1 MNIVEYFGKLNEEDK
16 LTQAFLIGN
25 VLFDDIQSDINE
37 VLQKYIFNNSIDNLK
52 DNPDVYILKQ
62 DEVNITKDVIKDL
75 LNKLSTT
82 SQFNNK
88 KVYIIDKTE
97 YLSDTVFNAILKTL
111 EEPKEGIYAILI
123 SNNIDAVKPTIIS
136 RCQKIFLS
144 SSTDKLELTEEIGEI
159 SNDLINSIEENG
171 PKTIAKNYKMYNII
185 SDRDKFVKVLKTMMN
200 EYHKVLKSIIEGKNE
215 DYLNKKIL
223 ENNNLSSILNKMLII
238 DNTINLMQNYLNK
251 NLSIDRFIIEMWRCN
266 I

>member
-25 VLFDDIQSDINE
+25 VLFDDIQSEINE

-62 DEVNITKDVIKDL
+62 DEINITKDVIKDL

-144 SSTDKLELTEEIGEI
+144 SSTDKLELSEEIGEI

-223 ENNNLSSILNKMLII
+223 ENNNLASILNKMLII

>member
-1 MNIVEYFGKLNEEDK
+1 MNIVEYFEKLNEEDK

-25 VLFDDIQSDINE
+25 VLFDDVQSEINE

-123 SNNIDAVKPTIIS
+123 SNNIDAVKPTIVS

-144 SSTDKLELTEEIGEI
+144 SSTDKLELTEEIEEI

-185 SDRDKFVKVLKTMMN
+185 SNRDKFIKVLKTMMN
-200 EYHKVLKSIIEGKNE
+200 EYHKVLKSIIEEKNE

>member
-1 MNIVEYFGKLNEEDK
+1 MNIVEYFEKLNEVDK

-25 VLFDDIQSDINE
+25 VLFDDVQNEINE
-37 VLQKYIFNNSIDNLK
+37 VLQKYIFNNNIDNLK

-111 EEPKEGIYAILI
+111 EVPKEGIYAILI
-123 SNNIDAVKPTIIS
+123 SNNIDAVKPTIVS
-136 RCQKIFLS
+136 RCQKIFLT
-144 SSTDKLELTEEIGEI
+144 SSTDKLELSDEIEEIA
-159 SNDLINSIEENG
+159 NNLIDSIEENG

-185 SDRDKFVKVLKTMMN
+185 TDRDKFVQILKTMMN
-200 EYHKVLKSIIEGKNE
+200 EYHKVLKSIIEEKN
-215 DYLNKKIL
+215 DDFLNKKIL
-223 ENNNLSSILNKMLII
+223 ENNNLTSILNKMLII

-251 NLSIDRFIIEMWRCN
+251 NPSIDRFIIEMWRCN